1 MCKLCKLCCQ
11 NFTTNI
17 RLVCLQRWWVWK
29 FICHFLHVYGADFW
43 NPQVLSYKI
52 WTLKIDDLSQSVV
65 SFSLFSNTTCVRVN
79 IMSGSC
85 GVICMLFLY
94 VYFAVWT
101 IFFSLIMQQRKL
113 VLCDIIRCL
122 WFKPQAPRRPLREN
136 TICNSS
142 KYILGVST
150 LNHAKTNCNS
160 LQLAVDVLDTWT
172 SMLILFINY
181 RWLNWWRIDKTS
193 CLL

>member
-1 MCKLCKLCCQ
+1 MFPFQ
-11 NFTTNI
+11 
-17 RLVCLQRWWVWK
+17 

-43 NPQVLSYKI
+43 NSQVLSYKI

-122 WFKPQAPRRPLREN
+122 WFKPQAPHRPLREN
-136 TICNSS
+136 AICNSS
-142 KYILGVST
+142 RYTRG
-150 LNHAKTNCNS
+150 LNHAKINRNS
-160 LQLAVDVLDTWT
+160 LRLAVDVLDTWT
-172 SMLILFINY
+172 SMLILFISY